1 MASQRL
7 TLFNRIKDSD
17 IYFSF
22 IKSPT
27 AIVSSVI
34 LVIIFFCSFF
44 VEFVAPFNPFD
55 PSSLSLMEAFTPPSW
70 SEKGVAKFILGTD
83 GQGRDMLSTILYGS
97 RISLIVG
104 FSAILFSLILGV
116 TLGLTAGYFGGKYE
130 MIVMRLTDVQL
141 TVPSILMALLVD
153 GIARGIISREMH
165 DVMAI
170 YVLIFAIGISEWPQF
185 ARVSRA
191 ATLVEK
197 NKDYVSAS
205 TIIGVSNILIMFKH
219 ILPNIMRPVL
229 VIGTIGL
236 ALAIIAESTLSFLG
250 VGVPPTTP
258 SLGTLIRI
266 GNDFLFSGEWWIT
279 FFPAIF
285 LVLLA
290 FSINLLGELDERHL
304 ESKIK
309 LMSFLKI
316 KNLSVDY
323 KMRRETINAAKNVNI
338 DVNKGEILGLVGE
351 SGSGK
356 STVGNAIIN
365 LIDEPGRVSN
375 GSIVL
380 DGIDIHAD
388 AQNIVKYRGK
398 KIGLIF
404 QDPQTSLN
412 PILTIGDQL
421 IETMQTHL
429 NLSANDAKNKA
440 INLLKEVGI
449 KDAETRF
456 NNYPH
461 QFSGGMRQRVVISL
475 ALCCEPELLIA
486 DEPTTALDVSIQSQI
501 LDLIKKLTKERNL
514 AVILITHDMGVIAET
529 TDRVA
534 VMKNGDLVEIG
545 PTKELLTKPKE
556 IYTKSLVSSV
566 PPTNKKISRFKII
579 EKENKKQSDTN
590 IKILN
595 RWVKKEISDKD
606 LVKVESL
613 SKTFDD
619 SFFTESSKN
628 SVMAVNDVSF
638 SIKEGQSF
646 GLVGESGSG
655 KSTIAKMIVNL
666 FKPSSGDIYFN
677 DVCITKIKSNKE
689 MLKFRKQI
697 QMIFQDP
704 YSSLNGRL
712 KVKDIVS
719 EPIKLHNPSVT
730 SKDLD
735 DYIYDLLESVE
746 LTQQS
751 AERYPHEFSGGQRQ
765 RISIARAL
773 ATQPRLCWF
782 VMNQLLL

>member
-1 MASQRL
+1 
-7 TLFNRIKDSD
+7 
-17 IYFSF
+17 
-22 IKSPT
+22 
-27 AIVSSVI
+27 
-34 LVIIFFCSFF
+34 
-44 VEFVAPFNPFD
+44 
-55 PSSLSLMEAFTPPSW
+55 
-70 SEKGVAKFILGTD
+70 
-83 GQGRDMLSTILYGS
+83 
-97 RISLIVG
+97 
-104 FSAILFSLILGV
+104 
-116 TLGLTAGYFGGKYE
+116 
-130 MIVMRLTDVQL
+130 
-141 TVPSILMALLVD
+141 
-153 GIARGIISREMH
+153 
-165 DVMAI
+165 
-170 YVLIFAIGISEWPQF
+170 
-185 ARVSRA
+185 
-191 ATLVEK
+191 
-197 NKDYVSAS
+197 
-205 TIIGVSNILIMFKH
+205 
-219 ILPNIMRPVL
+219 
-229 VIGTIGL
+229 
-236 ALAIIAESTLSFLG
+236 
-250 VGVPPTTP
+250 
-258 SLGTLIRI
+258 
-266 GNDFLFSGEWWIT
+266 
-279 FFPAIF
+279 
-285 LVLLA
+285 
-290 FSINLLGELDERHL
+290 
-304 ESKIK
+304 
-309 LMSFLKI
+309 MSFLKI

-338 DVNKGEILGLVGE
+338 DVSKGEILGLVGE

-388 AQNIVKYRGK
+388 VQNIVKYRGK

-412 PILTIGDQL
+412 PILTIGEQL
-421 IETMQTHL
+421 IETIQTHL
-429 NLSANDAKNKA
+429 NLNADDAKNKA

-719 EPIKLHNPSVT
+719 EPIKLHNPS
-730 SKDLD
+730 
-735 DYIYDLLESVE
+735 
-746 LTQQS
+746 
-751 AERYPHEFSGGQRQ
+751 
-765 RISIARAL
+765 IS
-773 ATQPRLCWF
+773 
-782 VMNQLLL
+782 